1 VLESGSVADSAP
13 PQGVRFVEAGE
24 VRLKGF
30 AHPVRQL
37 EASRD

>member
-1 VLESGSVADSAP
+1 VLVSGSAAESAP

-30 AHPVRQL
+30 ARPVRLL
-37 EASRD
+37 EASRA

>member
-1 VLESGSVADSAP
+1 VLVGGSVAESAP

-30 AHPVRQL
+30 ARPVWLL
-37 EASRD
+37 EASRA